1 MTNDQALNNNPT
13 HDPHDTRKRIKAIVA
28 SASGNLVEWYD
39 FYIYAFASIYFANQF
54 YPSGDDHIAALLK
67 TAGVFF
73 IGFLMRPIGG
83 YLFGRISDRYGRK
96 LSMMI
101 SVTMMCVGSLI
112 IAFLPTYATWG
123 NAAGIILLLVRM
135 LQGLS
140 VGGEYGTTATYMSE
154 VALKGRRGFFSSF
167 QYVTLV
173 GGQLLAVFVVVLLEI
188 FMDDAEIKAWGW
200 RVPFFIG
207 AIAAVVAFYLRRSLH
222 ETSTKESRASTE
234 AGSLRSLLTKHTKS
248 FLLVVGFTSGGS
260 LTFYTYTTYMQK
272 YLVTTTGF
280 SPKEANGI
288 MLCVLFIYM
297 AIQPLF
303 GMLADKIGTRKSLLI
318 WSVLSIFLTVPALMF
333 IGSTKSTIAAFVMI
347 VIMLVVTSLYTSIS
361 GIVKAEMFPSQVRAL
376 GVGFSYAVANAL
388 FGGSAEYVALYFKNI
403 NLPSVFFWYV
413 TFMMCIAF
421 VCAFFMRDA
430 RKGGYLQGHD
440 IH

>member
-1 MTNDQALNNNPT
+1 MADNQTTTNPT
-13 HDPHDTRKRIKAIVA
+13 LDPHDTRKRVFAIIA

-54 YPSGDDHIAALLK
+54 YPSGDDQVAALLK

-83 YLFGRISDRYGRK
+83 YIFGRIADRYGRK

-101 SVTMMCVGSLI
+101 SVVMMCVGSLI
-112 IAFLPTYATWG
+112 IAFLPTYSSWG
-123 NAAGIILLLVRM
+123 NAAGILLLLVRM
-135 LQGLS
+135 MQGLS

-173 GGQLLAVFVVVLLEI
+173 GGQLLAVFVVVLLEM
-188 FMDDAEIKAWGW
+188 FLDDAELKAWGW
-200 RVPFFIG
+200 RVPFVIG
-207 AIAAVVAFYLRRSLH
+207 AFTAIIAFYLRRSLH
-222 ETSTKESRASTE
+222 ETSTKESRNSVE
-234 AGSLRSLLTKHTKS
+234 AGSLISLLKNHTRA

-280 SPKEANGI
+280 TPKEANAM
-288 MLCVLFIYM
+288 MLGALFIFM
-297 AIQPLF
+297 VMQPLF
-303 GMLADKIGTRKSLLI
+303 GMLADKIGTRTSLLI
-318 WSVLSIFLTVPALMF
+318 WSGLSIVLTVPALGF
-333 IGSTKSTIAAFVMI
+333 IGSTHSQLGAFLMI
-347 VIMLVVTSLYTSIS
+347 VVMLAITCLYTSIS
-361 GIVKAEMFPSQVRAL
+361 GIVKAEMFPASVRAL

-388 FGGSAEYVALYFKNI
+388 FGGSAEYVALWFKDKGLDN
-403 NLPSVFFWYV
+403 FFYWYV
-413 TFMMCIAF
+413 TVMMVIALICAF
-421 VCAFFMRDA
+421 VMKDA